1 MVNQRTRNVTT
12 IMNENQIERLT
23 EYYNQNYP
31 KTQTISD
38 VKEITDGW
46 ETKLFR
52 YTVNYVLNEKKV
64 SDQQVIRIF
73 SDHGGPTSEKEFH
86 VMMKLMEQG
95 YPVPEVFHNDSTGD
109 VIGKPFIIMEYL
121 SGNTLNHRINN
132 VSDSEREVLNRQM
145 IELMVDLHGLKVSNV
160 FPDNKLKDTGD
171 YLDFMFNQIDERIA
185 WTKLDWVYP
194 IVDWLKERGND
205 VETHELSVLHGD
217 FHGSNIMFRGDGS
230 LSVIDWSGSNVGDYR
245 FDLAW
250 TIILFSTF
258 GGSFFRDLLL
268 NMYSEVSGSE
278 IKDIEYFEVLG
289 CAVRLVIVFSSFL
302 NKPDEM
308 GYRSKSEKMTPD
320 ISDHWL
326 KVYDML
332 VKRTGLKLPD
342 FEKIMS
348 T

>member
-1 MVNQRTRNVTT
+1 
-12 IMNENQIERLT
+12 MNENQIERLT

-31 KTQTISD
+31 KRQNRTLSD
-38 VKEITDGW
+38 VKEITAGW
-46 ETKLFR
+46 ETKLYR

-73 SDHGGPTSEKEFH
+73 SDHGGPTSEKEYQ
-86 VMMKLMEQG
+86 VMMKLGEQG
-95 YPVPEVFHNDSTGD
+95 YPVPEVFHNDSTGN

-121 SGNTLNHRINN
+121 SGNTLNHRIDN
-132 VSDSEREVLNRQM
+132 VSDSEREVLYRQM
-145 IELMVDLHGLKVSNV
+145 IELMVDLHGIIVSNI
-160 FPDNKLKDTGD
+160 FPDIKLKDTGD
-171 YLDFMFNQIDERIA
+171 YLDFMFSQIDEGVA
-185 WTKLDWVYP
+185 WSKLDWVYP
-194 IVDWLKERGND
+194 IVDWLKERRND
-205 VETHELSVLHGD
+205 VEPWEHSVLHGD
-217 FHGSNIMFRGDGS
+217 FHGGNIMFRKDGTP
-230 LSVIDWSGSNVGDYR
+230 SVIDWSGANVGDYR

-268 NMYSEVSGSE
+268 NMYSDVSEVE

-289 CAVRLVIVFSSFL
+289 CVVRFVIVFSSFL
-302 NKPDEM
+302 NKHDEM
-308 GYRSKSEKMTPD
+308 GLRSKSEKMTPD

-332 VKRTGLKLPD
+332 VKRTGIRLPE

>member
-1 MVNQRTRNVTT
+1 
-12 IMNENQIERLT
+12 MNENQIEKLT
-23 EYYNQNYP
+23 QYYNHNYP
-31 KTQTISD
+31 KRQNQTISD

-46 ETKLFR
+46 ETKLYK
-52 YTVNYVLNEKKV
+52 YTVNYILNENPV
-64 SDQQVIRIF
+64 SDHQVIRIF
-73 SDHGGPTSEKEFH
+73 SDHGGPTSEKEFQ
-86 VMMKLMEQG
+86 VMMKLGEQR

-109 VIGKPFIIMEYL
+109 VINKPFIIMEYL
-121 SGNTLNHRINN
+121 SGNTMNYRYDN
-132 VSDSEREVLNRQM
+132 VSDSEREELYRQM
-145 IELMVDLHGLKVSNV
+145 ITLMVDLHRINVSKV
-160 FPDNKLKDTGD
+160 FPDNKLSDTD
-171 YLDFMFNQIDERIA
+171 EFFDFMFNQIDERIA

-194 IVDWLKERGND
+194 IVDWLQERRND
-205 VETHELSVLHGD
+205 VKTHELSVLHGD
-217 FHGSNIMFRGDGS
+217 FHGRNIMFRGDGTPA
-230 LSVIDWSGSNVGDYR
+230 VIDWSGSNVGDYR

-268 NMYSEVSGSE
+268 NMYSDVSEVE

-289 CAVRLVIVFSSFL
+289 CAVRFVIVFSSFL

-308 GYRSKSEKMTPD
+308 GLRSKSNKMTTV
-320 ISDHWL
+320 ISDHLL

-332 VKRTGLKLPD
+332 VKRTGLRLPE

>member
-1 MVNQRTRNVTT
+1 
-12 IMNENQIERLT
+12 MNENQIEKLT
-23 EYYNQNYP
+23 QYYNHNYP
-31 KTQTISD
+31 KRQNQTISD

-46 ETKLFR
+46 ETKLYK
-52 YTVNYVLNEKKV
+52 YTVNYILNENPV
-64 SDQQVIRIF
+64 SDHQVIRIF
-73 SDHGGPTSEKEFH
+73 SDHGGPTSEKEFQ
-86 VMMKLMEQG
+86 VMMKLGEQR

-109 VIGKPFIIMEYL
+109 VINKPFIIMEYL
-121 SGNTLNHRINN
+121 SGNTMNYRYDN
-132 VSDSEREVLNRQM
+132 VSDSEREELYRQM
-145 IELMVDLHGLKVSNV
+145 ITLMVDLHRINVSKV
-160 FPDNKLKDTGD
+160 FPDNKLSDTD
-171 YLDFMFNQIDERIA
+171 EFFDFMFNQIDERIA

-194 IVDWLKERGND
+194 IVDWLQERRND
-205 VETHELSVLHGD
+205 VKTHELSVLHGD
-217 FHGSNIMFRGDGS
+217 FHGRNIMFRGDRTPA
-230 LSVIDWSGSNVGDYR
+230 VIDWSGSNVGDYR

-268 NMYSEVSGSE
+268 NMYSDVSEVE

-289 CAVRLVIVFSSFL
+289 CAVRFVIVFSSFL

-308 GYRSKSEKMTPD
+308 GLRSKSDKMTTV
-320 ISDHWL
+320 ISDHFL

-332 VKRTGLKLPD
+332 VKRTGLRLPE